1 MFQPSPVLWY
11 IRKALNSILL
21 TYNEYRQPQLTILI
35 LYLQETAFTVPV
47 PCDTKVLRWI
57 CALYPPFSANFSA
70 YLTFHP
76 LLRKRIALHDRTI
89 LIQPLAGVWGGAPT
103 HGRPVRKPLKP
114 HPLQNFISNARWKCA
129 GSGTASRRGGREDSP
144 AVRGK
149 CHEVTKG
156 DGPRAARSPC
166 RGVGQSPAL
175 TG

>member
-1 MFQPSPVLWY
+1 M
-11 IRKALNSILL
+11 
-21 TYNEYRQPQLTILI
+21 
-35 LYLQETAFTVPV
+35 
-47 PCDTKVLRWI
+47 
-57 CALYPPFSANFSA
+57 YPPFSANFSA

-129 GSGTASRRGGREDSP
+129 GSGTASRRRCREDSP

-156 DGPRAARSPC
+156 DGPRAAYYSPQQPRDP
-166 RGVGQSPAL
+166 RGTSFLFPQAIKKTPSQNKEPSRHYGWITSALGRQWGLGGSPPSGGNGGGTPV
-175 TG
+175 TGAGCDSS

>member
-1 MFQPSPVLWY
+1 M
-11 IRKALNSILL
+11 
-21 TYNEYRQPQLTILI
+21 
-35 LYLQETAFTVPV
+35 
-47 PCDTKVLRWI
+47 
-57 CALYPPFSANFSA
+57 YPPFSANFSA

-156 DGPRAARSPC
+156 DGPRAGAPQHTDDPVRKIRLLKIKQHILHFRQTSEMGWGLGSLLPSA
-166 RGVGQSPAL
+166 GVEGDAQSPSQSHNRRRGL
-175 TG
+175 R

>member
-1 MFQPSPVLWY
+1 MVYPKSPQQY
-11 IRKALNSILL
+11 F
-21 TYNEYRQPQLTILI
+21 T
-35 LYLQETAFTVPV
+35 YLQRIQTNTADHLNIVSPRNGVYCACHPATPKYCGGSA
-47 PCDTKVLRWI
+47 PCIYRFQRI
-57 CALYPPFSANFSA
+57 FSA

-129 GSGTASRRGGREDSP
+129 GSGTASRRRCREDSP